1 MKKFVFIILVLCLSI
16 YIIGCGKKQA
26 TLEELQTPMSM
37 ETPSTVTSETK
48 AMPETKPQVTQGAPV
63 AQAKLEPLPPSGPY
77 KPTVQ
82 ETQTALKNAGF
93 YTGNI
98 DGKSGPVTMK
108 AIEEF
113 QKSKGLAVDGKVGS
127 KTWSV
132 LSAYLK
138 PVVPE
143 AKPKKKVR
151 P

>member
-37 ETPSTVTSETK
+37 EIPSMVTSETK
-48 AMPETKPQVTQGAPV
+48 AMPETKPQVTQGVSV
-63 AQAKLEPLPPSGPY
+63 AQVKLEPLPPSGPY

-98 DGKSGPVTMK
+98 DGKSGPMTVK

-113 QKSKGLAVDGKVGS
+113 QKSKGLAVDGKVGP

-138 PVVPE
+138 PAPE